1 MSPRRPGPSSVR
13 PVRSAGLVVLLALA
27 SVAAAACG
35 SGGEGSTDPA
45 VPTPS
50 PPSTTGDADGG
61 PAVEQVVFAGDSV
74 MRELASGLVTA
85 VEGGGVE
92 ASYVLQPALANQPDL
107 PGWEQRLADQEVD
120 VVVLLVGNW
129 EALFTDTSTPGWEE
143 RYVEGVLDPFV
154 DVITAGGAELVIL
167 GYPPNEIPAEAA
179 RFDELN
185 ALWEAEA
192 AADPDDGLVYVDAG
206 AAVSDPIGDPAGTYA
221 TALDLPGEGEV
232 QVRQT
237 EGLHLC
243 PPGVVL
249 MAEPVL
255 GLLAERYGVEAGDGW
270 EDGDWRRE
278 PEHFELPELCPDFQ

>member
-1 MSPRRPGPSSVR
+1 MSPRRPGPSSGR
-13 PVRSAGLVVLLALA
+13 PVRTNGLVLLLLAFGLL
-27 SVAAAACG
+27 VAACG
-35 SGGEGSTDPA
+35 SGGEGSDDPV

-50 PPSTTGDADGG
+50 LPGGAADGEDG
-61 PAVEQVVFAGDSV
+61 AAVDRVVFAGDSV

-85 VEGGGVE
+85 VEGGGVD

-107 PGWEQRLADQEVD
+107 AGWERRLADQQVD

-129 EALFTDTSTPGWEE
+129 EALFTDTGEPGWEE
-143 RYVEGVLDPFV
+143 RYVDEVFDPFV
-154 DVITAGGAELVIL
+154 EVVTEAGAELVVL
-167 GYPPNEIPAEAA
+167 GYPPNDIPAEAD

-192 AADPDDGLVYVDAG
+192 AADHDDGLVYVDAG
-206 AAVSDPIGDPAGTYA
+206 AAVSDPIGDPDGTYA
-221 TALDLPGEGEV
+221 TSLDVPGEGEV

-255 GLLAERYGVEAGDGW
+255 DLLAERYGVEAGEGW

-278 PEHFELPELCPDFQ
+278 PEHFELPELCPDFA